1 MSFCSSMIE
10 LHFQLCYRLLCV
22 TLIHVPLCVSV
33 LHPQTGLQLPDCW
46 ATLGMWPKAKS
57 LSKASKG
64 HPAWACCDTD
74 SKGGTGAYGL
84 KTYVPENRARSF
96 FFFLRDIHSYTGKGL
111 MISEFPAMMWTWT
124 GSVSSFPPPQCPASA
139 QHQGTARAV
148 LDEPCLMHCLC
159 QFLFAQTSKPIT
171 ALRGT
176 LFTLTHTTTRHRNT
190 TMLLL

>member
-1 MSFCSSMIE
+1 MLHISSRDLLRLRMSFCSSIIE

-22 TLIHVPLCVSV
+22 TLIQVPLCVSV

-96 FFFLRDIHSYTGKGL
+96 FFLETYTAIQEKGWWFLSFQQWCGHEQAL
-111 MISEFPAMMWTWT
+111 FPL
-124 GSVSSFPPPQCPASA
+124 SHLLSA
-139 QHQGTARAV
+139 QHQHIKALQELSWMSLAWCTASASFS
-148 LDEPCLMHCLC
+148 L
-159 QFLFAQTSKPIT
+159 
-171 ALRGT
+171 LRH
-176 LFTLTHTTTRHRNT
+176 LSQ
-190 TMLLL
+190 LLLWEAPCSP